1 MAGGR
6 FLGRRMPFSGTR
18 SGGALGALGLVIA
31 LLLGT
36 VSADTFY
43 PGSGDTVNPND
54 LAPRQ
59 EWGSAEGQQHE
70 VESATGNRAEPKS
83 ELAKYPQPVF
93 LSDKPKPNAVR
104 ELAPTTKVTG
114 FDERTS
120 RELPERR
127 GPRERTYA
135 NADGTETTEFSEGPL
150 NFRRPDGG
158 WQPIDPAVVP
168 DGAGWRNTADQ
179 VDTRF
184 AGTASAEPF
193 VRMRLPGAQEFA
205 FGLAGTQATA
215 ARVEG
220 STVTY
225 PGVARDT
232 DLRIDVLPGGIKETL
247 VLGSPQ
253 AAHSWL
259 FPLRLG
265 GLTPKLIDGR
275 VALLDGAGV
284 EQAHIPAGFMTDS
297 AAENPATS
305 HGVTYSLVPHG
316 GGQALK
322 VDLDQAWLSDSA
334 RRYPVLMDPSVH
346 QGVAG
351 NSMYV
356 SGGQRHSGASE
367 LLVGNGAVGYLDF
380 GGVSG
385 ALAGHK
391 IFGAQL
397 YLTNF
402 DAPSC
407 RPEPITVHPVT
418 APWGTSGTPPTGG
431 VLGNA
436 SFAHGYVGL
445 GQSYSPCPTAAHAID
460 LGDDG
465 RNLVQGW
472 VKGQANNGLAVKA
485 VRGWKKFT
493 GHQTAN
499 KPRLFVTH
507 TPYDA
512 GYHIERGV
520 PEPPVHRTSGDK
532 AKVRIAV
539 TNRSARIWTPAEYR
553 LSYRAFTVD
562 GRPKDARE
570 SAKLPRDVPPG
581 DTVTLDAT
589 VFGME
594 PGDYLLD
601 FSMVHNSTFFTDEQ
615 IPPARLSITVFEL
628 PPVVKAQYPPAGH
641 TAPTL
646 TPQLWAD
653 AVDIDAPPN
662 TTIDYEFEICQRN
675 EATGAIN
682 VGCTLSPRS
691 KAKTWT
697 VHKGRL
703 RWSETYHWRAFAI
716 DPSGTRSEQLPF
728 SALLTAVPQPD
739 ITSHLGGAPYSAGD
753 LDFDP
758 QIGNYTT
765 GAIDAAV
772 GVTGPDLNVARTY
785 NSLDPRKD
793 LAFGAGWST
802 RYDMRVVPDLDGS
815 GNVVVTY
822 PDGQQVRF
830 GHNAENGSFAPPPGR
845 FATFYQDVATPA
857 QNYVLV
863 DKSNTTYTFRL
874 FDGKLITV
882 HDNAGRWIEFDYG
895 ATGQLKRAI
904 SRTSGRTLYFAWTGA
919 HVTEVKTDPVNG
931 AAISWKYEYDGDRL
945 IRVCDPK
952 NACTSY
958 EYDSGSH
965 YRSAVVDAKP
975 DSYWRLGDPEGDVA
989 TSQVATNLGKDTGA
1003 YRNVQLG
1010 SPGVAAGSPDTAATF
1025 NGTGSYVKLP
1035 DGAIKKSRDLSIEL
1049 WFKTTSGG
1057 PLIGFQHQPFD
1068 RAPDGAVPVLY
1079 VDRDGKLRGQF
1090 WHGRVAPI
1098 TSSGAVNDG
1107 QWHHVVLSGSLATQ
1121 TMFLDGAKVG
1131 TTEGEIDD
1139 SRLTY
1144 GQIGASHVVAPANWE
1159 PAGWWPGQAVKYFAG
1174 EIDEV
1179 ALYQHPLGESAAKAH
1194 FAARAAADQLTKV
1207 TMPSGRVAAQVAYDT
1222 VNDRIRAY
1230 TDENGGRW
1238 TLGVPQVSG
1247 TEKLDEQQRPVRN
1260 LVRSIE
1266 VTDPGNRSRFYDY
1279 DPIRGRIIR
1288 TSSPLGLSTRDEDRP
1303 DPSVVPSSPPT
1314 TAPAC
1319 TGTPP
1324 PNPDGSPVY
1333 CGGPGHNTP
1342 DWVGGPVQGIGV
1354 RSYDYDESGF
1364 QQTIT
1369 DENGHQVVLR
1379 NDERG
1384 NVVSR
1389 RTCREPAVCDTEH
1402 FTYYKPAPGKVN
1414 DTDPRIDKQLESR
1427 DGRSASATDNT
1438 YRTTFAYTPRGD
1450 LDSQV
1455 MPDGSTVKHFYTDGE
1470 SAAVGGG
1477 LEPAGLLQRTVD
1489 ARGTETRNRYYAN
1502 GDLAETEG
1510 PRREVENSGLI
1521 TRYTYDALGR
1531 KITETE
1537 VSDTHPQG
1545 LTTTFTYDE
1554 RNLLVRVTE
1563 PAVTDAVTGVKHTRA
1578 TTTTYTPD
1586 GEPEKVEVADLTGGD
1601 QTRVTGYTYDDHGRQ
1616 DSVTDATGAKTS
1628 FGFDVFGNRMWT
1640 VDAIGTRIEYAY
1652 TARNKLAEVRLR
1664 GWHGKPVSGGKDS
1677 ESDGDAETKLLVLE
1691 SNTYDLAGRLIRHV
1705 DAMGRATGYEYT
1717 HNGLV
1722 FRVSA
1727 EKPKKADGTT
1737 EKVLLEQNAYD
1748 GAGNLV
1754 RRLGPGGRLAAYEI
1768 DVVGRTRA
1776 TIADPGGLARRTE
1789 YAYDPNGNITQV
1801 ARAGKNSN
1809 TGPFGSGPAEIV
1821 DFTYDAAGNQTA
1833 ESIRHGQSTLT
1844 TTRRYDQRGMLV
1856 AETDPRGNVAGANRA
1871 DFTTEYRY
1879 DEAENQ
1885 VAAKLPAAT
1894 LETGDGKSAVGRPE
1908 TLIGFNVF
1916 GEETTTK
1923 DENGNVT
1930 KRSYDP
1936 AGRPIRIEAPAY
1948 RAPGSTEPIV
1958 AVSSTEYDAVGNVIE
1973 SVGPRGAVS
1982 RFRYDQLG
1990 RQVEQQQPKAD
2001 APGEVGGVWKY
2012 SYTLTGEQLSVT
2024 DPTGARQE
2032 ATYDFLGRK
2041 ITQTQLER
2049 KPVASANTT
2058 TFEYNDAGDLTK
2070 VTSPSGDVA
2079 TSAYDA
2085 LGQRTSVT
2093 DPAGVATQLGYD
2105 GIGRQVWQ
2113 RDALGLTSFA
2123 QYDPAGRK
2131 TALVNLDGG
2140 DRVLRRTSYTHDAAG
2155 QVVAATDA
2163 LGKTTKFDYDA
2174 LGRLVKQVEPV
2185 SEKDSITTSFGY
2197 DAKGNRTRYT
2207 DGRGNATYYTFNALS
2222 LPETVREPATTAHP
2236 AVADRTWT
2244 SAYDAAGNATKIVS
2258 PGNVTRTREYD
2269 ALNRLVKEAGTG
2281 AEAGIGERLKS
2292 YDDVGRLTGTD
2303 SSVGKNAYTYND
2315 RGAMLTAS
2323 GISGEST
2330 FEYDAD
2336 GRPITRSDASG
2347 TSRFSYLK
2355 GRLATVADGVTDA
2368 AQTFGYDAVGRLGKV
2383 DYGQGRAREF
2393 GYDALG
2399 RQSSDVLKASTGVT
2413 ASSVSYEYD
2422 LNDRLS
2428 RKVTAGTAGA
2438 GDNSY
2443 TYDFANRLASW
2454 SAAGKTTEYG
2464 WDASG
2469 NRIRNGDKTATF
2481 DQRNRVLSDGD
2492 YTYTYNARG
2501 GMASRTSSG
2510 MEEKFSFD
2518 AFDRL
2523 INVGKAQYTYDDM
2536 DRVVSRGSTKF
2547 AYAGADLDPVSDGST
2562 TYGRGP
2568 SGELLSIGQAGEKR
2582 FTLADKHGDI
2592 VGGFDPSKPDS
2603 GLADSAAFD
2612 PFGTVTASSGSKRAV
2627 GYQGDWTDPDSRQV
2641 NMGARWYQPGTG
2653 AFASRDTVSAASGTS
2668 TLFNRY
2674 TYGAGR
2680 PLDLIDP
2687 DGHWPDWGKVG
2698 NFLWEGVKE
2707 VSGYNDVANFIRDP
2721 SIGNFLW
2728 AASNFIPGGKIA
2740 KGIKYAAKWGG
2751 DLVGAGRRIG
2761 GNVVSAGRRYA
2772 DDVAVGVRKFGDD
2785 VAGVGRRVG
2794 GHAAAW
2800 AGRSVAK
2807 AAASAAARRAAA
2819 AAAAAALRRAQ
2830 LAVTS
2835 RAKAAIASAAKR
2847 NPLPVQQ
2854 AVLRPRIAAKDLVS
2868 SSPNLPARFAAATA
2882 ENVQDV
2888 NKVWETV
2895 KATIIKP
2902 GTSVIQTV
2910 AEQPVSDF
2918 ANSQVPGLGDALGLM
2933 GGHRKRGS
2941 AEAKDAGRSAR
2952 NQGSCD
2958 RNSFDGATTVL
2969 MADGSRR
2976 PIRDV
2981 KVGDKVIATDPTTGK
2996 TAVKEVT
3003 DVRSHRADGKLYE
3016 VSVDTADGKGTITAT
3031 DEHPFWVA
3039 SLGRWLG
3046 AEDLKAGY
3054 RFLTA
3059 DNRPATVT
3067 GTRSFSDARQV
3078 YNLTVDGIHTYY
3090 VGTGSRQTAAADVLV
3105 HNEDALA
3112 CERIDPFSV
3121 RFTQDTAGWRYSNGG
3136 TIGDF
3141 AEDLRNDRV
3150 DWQKMDPIRL
3160 VEHNG
3165 SLFSIDNRRL
3175 VAFQMADRP
3184 IPYRMAREEEMEK
3197 FHEHLT
3203 TKTDGVG
3210 IEIIMEGTRRKP
3222 IRTEWWSGTSHR

>member
-1 MAGGR
+1 M
-6 FLGRRMPFSGTR
+6 
-18 SGGALGALGLVIA
+18 
-31 LLLGT
+31 
-36 VSADTFY
+36 SADTFY
-43 PGSGDTVNPND
+43 PGNVDSVNPSD

-59 EWGSAEGQQHE
+59 EWGTAEGQQHE

-93 LSDKPKPNAVR
+93 HSDKPKPNPVAEQAVS
-104 ELAPTTKVTG
+104 AKVTG

-120 RELPERR
+120 RELPDRR
-127 GPRERTYA
+127 GPRERTFA
-135 NADGTETTEFSEGPL
+135 NPDGTETTEFSEGPL

-168 DGAGWRNTADQ
+168 DGGGWRNAADQ

-193 VRMRLPGAQEFA
+193 VSMRLPGAQEFA
-205 FGLAGTQATA
+205 FGLAGAQSVP

-220 STVTY
+220 SSITY
-225 PGVARDT
+225 PGVAGGA

-247 VLGSPQ
+247 VLGSPR
-253 AAHSWL
+253 AATSWL

-265 GLTPKLIDGR
+265 GLTPKLVDGR
-275 VALLDGAGV
+275 VALLDGSGT

-297 AAENPATS
+297 TAENPATS
-305 HGVTYSLVPHG
+305 YDVTYSLVPHG

-322 VDLDQAWLSDSA
+322 VDLDQAWLRDPA
-334 RRYPVLMDPSVH
+334 RHYPVLVDPSVH

-356 SGGQRHSGASE
+356 SGGQRRGGASE
-367 LLVGNGAVGYLDF
+367 LLVGNGSVGYFDF

-385 ALAGHK
+385 ALSGHK
-391 IFGAQL
+391 IFSAQL

-431 VLGNA
+431 VLGGA

-460 LGDDG
+460 LGDGG
-465 RNLVQGW
+465 RDLVQGW
-472 VKGQANNGLAVKA
+472 VKGQPNHGLAVKA

-512 GYHIERGV
+512 GYRIERGV
-520 PEPPVHRTSGDK
+520 PEPPVHRDSGDK

-539 TNRSARIWTPAEYR
+539 TNRGSRTWTPAEYR
-553 LSYRAFTVD
+553 LSYRAFTAD

-601 FSMVHNSTFFTDEQ
+601 FSMVHNNTFFTDEQ
-615 IPPARLSITVFEL
+615 IPPARLSMTVFEL

-675 EATGAIN
+675 EATGAIDF
-682 VGCTLSPRS
+682 GCTLSPRT

-697 VHKGRL
+697 VPKGRL
-703 RWSETYHWRAFAI
+703 RWSETYHWRAFAV

-845 FATFYQDVATPA
+845 FATFYQDVVTPA

-863 DKSNTTYTFRL
+863 DKSNTTYTFRP

-882 HDNAGRWIEFDYG
+882 HDNAGRWVEFDYG
-895 ATGQLKRAI
+895 STGQLKRAI
-904 SRTSGRTLYFAWTGA
+904 SRTSGRTLYFTWTGA

-945 IRVCDPK
+945 TRVCDPK
-952 NACTSY
+952 NGCTSY
-958 EYDSGSH
+958 EYDTGSH
-965 YRSAVVDAKP
+965 YRSAVIDAKP
-975 DSYWRLGDPEGDVA
+975 DSYWRLGETEGDVA
-989 TSQVATNLGKDTGA
+989 KSQVATNLGKDGGA
-1003 YRNVQLG
+1003 YRTVQLG
-1010 SPGVAAGSPDTAATF
+1010 SPGMATGSPDTAATF
-1025 NGTGSYVKLP
+1025 NGTNSYVKLP
-1035 DGAIKKSRDLSIEL
+1035 DGAIKKSRDLSIEM

-1057 PLIGFQHQPFD
+1057 PLVGFQHQPFD
-1068 RAPDGAVPVLY
+1068 RAPGGAVPALY

-1098 TSSGAVNDG
+1098 TTTGAVNDG

-1121 TMFLDGAKVG
+1121 TMFLDGVKVG
-1131 TTEGEIDD
+1131 TTDGEIDD
-1139 SRLTY
+1139 SLLTY
-1144 GQIGASHVVAPANWE
+1144 GQIGASHVVGPANWE
-1159 PAGWWPGQAVKYFAG
+1159 AAGWWPGQAVKHFAG

-1207 TMPSGRVAAQVAYDT
+1207 TMPGGRVAAQLTYDT
-1222 VNDRIRAY
+1222 VNDRIRTY
-1230 TDENGGRW
+1230 TDDDGGKW
-1238 TLGVPQVSG
+1238 TLGIPQVSG
-1247 TEKLDEQQRPVRN
+1247 TEKLDEQKRPVRN

-1266 VTDPGNRSRFYDY
+1266 VTDPANRSRFYDY
-1279 DPIRGRIIR
+1279 DPIRGRVIR
-1288 TSSPLGLSTRDEDRP
+1288 TSSPLGLGTRDEDRP

-1314 TAPAC
+1314 SAPAC

-1333 CGGPGHNTP
+1333 CGGKGHNTP

-1369 DENGHQVVLR
+1369 DENGHQVVLQ

-1389 RTCREPAVCDTEH
+1389 RTCREPGVCDTEY
-1402 FTYYKPAPGKVN
+1402 FTYYKPAPGKAN

-1427 DGRSASATDNT
+1427 DGRSTSATDNT

-1455 MPDGSTVKHFYTDGE
+1455 TPDGSTVKHFYTDGE

-1477 LEPAGLLQRTVD
+1477 LEPAGLLQRTSD
-1489 ARGTETRNRYYAN
+1489 ARGAETRNRYYAN

-1510 PRREVENSGLI
+1510 PRRDGESQGMV

-1531 KITETE
+1531 KVTETE
-1537 VSDTHPQG
+1537 VSDAHPQG

-1554 RNLLVRVTE
+1554 RNLLAKVTE
-1563 PAVTDAVTGVKHTRA
+1563 PPVTDAVTGVKHTRA
-1578 TTTTYTPD
+1578 TTTTYTAD

-1601 QTRVTGYTYDDHGRQ
+1601 QTRVTGYTYDEHGRQ
-1616 DSVTDATGAKTS
+1616 NSVTDATGATTS

-1640 VDAIGTRIEYAY
+1640 VDALGTRIEYAY

-1664 GWHGKPVSGGKDS
+1664 GWHGKPVSGGKNSDS
-1677 ESDGDAETKLLVLE
+1677 AEDVEAKLLVLE
-1691 SNTYDLAGRLIRHV
+1691 ANTYDLAGRLIRHV
-1705 DAMGRATGYEYT
+1705 DAMGRATTYEYT
-1717 HNGLV
+1717 HNDLV
-1722 FRVSA
+1722 FRVHA
-1727 EKPKKADGTT
+1727 EKAKKADGTT

-1754 RRLGPGGRLAAYEI
+1754 RRLGPGGRLTAHEI
-1768 DVVGRTRA
+1768 DAVGRTRA
-1776 TIADPGGLARRTE
+1776 TIDDPGGLARRTE
-1789 YAYDPNGNITQV
+1789 YAYDPNGNVTQV
-1801 ARAGKNSN
+1801 AKVGKNSN
-1809 TGPFGSGPAEIV
+1809 TGPFGSGPAEVI
-1821 DFTYDAAGNQTA
+1821 DFTYDAAGNQTS
-1833 ESIRHGQSTLT
+1833 ESVRHGQSALLT
-1844 TTRRYDQRGMLV
+1844 KRRYDQRGLLV
-1856 AETDPRGNVAGANRA
+1856 AETEPRGNVAGADPA
-1871 DFTTEYRY
+1871 AFTTEYRY
-1879 DEAENQ
+1879 DEAEQQ
-1885 VAAKLPAAT
+1885 VGAKLPAAA
-1894 LETGDGKSAVGRPE
+1894 LESGDGKSVVGRPE
-1908 TLIGFNVF
+1908 TVVGFNVF
-1916 GEETTTK
+1916 GEETATK
-1923 DENGNVT
+1923 DANGNVT
-1930 KRSYDP
+1930 KRSYD
-1936 AGRPIRIEAPAY
+1936 AVGRPVRVEAPAY
-1948 RAPGSTEPIV
+1948 RAPGSADPVV
-1958 AVSSTEYDAVGNVIE
+1958 AATSVVYDAVGNVIE
-1973 SVGPRGAVS
+1973 SVGPRGAIS

-2012 SYTLTGEQLSVT
+2012 DYTLTGERLSVT
-2024 DPTGARQE
+2024 DPTGSRQE

-2041 ITQTQLER
+2041 ITQTALER
-2049 KPVASANTT
+2049 KPVAGAHTT
-2058 TFEYNDAGDLTK
+2058 KFDYNDAGDLTK
-2070 VTSPSGDVA
+2070 VTSPSGDVT

-2093 DPAGVATQLGYD
+2093 DPAGVTTQLGYD

-2113 RDALGLTSFA
+2113 RDAKGLTSFA

-2131 TALVNLDGG
+2131 TAMVNLDGG
-2140 DRVLRRTSYTHDAAG
+2140 NRIQRRTSFAHDAAG
-2155 QVVAATDA
+2155 QVVSATDA
-2163 LGKTTKFDYDA
+2163 LGKTTKFDYDP

-2185 SEKDSITTSFGY
+2185 SDTNSITTSFGY
-2197 DAKGNRTRYT
+2197 DAQGNRTRYT
-2207 DGRGNATYYTFNALS
+2207 DGRGNSTFYTFNALS

-2236 AVADRTWT
+2236 AEADRTWT
-2244 SAYDAAGNATKIVS
+2244 SVYDAAGNATKIVS
-2258 PGNVTRTREYD
+2258 PGNVSRTREYD
-2269 ALNRLVKEAGTG
+2269 ALNRLVKETGTG
-2281 AEAGIGERLKS
+2281 AGVNGERLKS
-2292 YDDVGRLTGTD
+2292 YDDVGRLTGTE
-2303 SSVGKNAYTYND
+2303 SGMGKNAYTYND
-2315 RGAMLTAS
+2315 RGAMLTAT
-2323 GISGEST
+2323 GISGESA

-2336 GRPITRSDASG
+2336 GRPTTRSDASG

-2355 GRLATVADGVTDA
+2355 GRLSTVSDGVTGA
-2368 AQTFGYDAVGRLGKV
+2368 AQAFGYDAVGRLDKV
-2383 DYGQGRAREF
+2383 DYGQGRTREF
-2393 GYDALG
+2393 GYDVLG

-2422 LNDRLS
+2422 LNDRLT

-2438 GDNSY
+2438 GDNGY

-2454 SAAGKTTEYG
+2454 TTGGKTTEYG

-2469 NRIRNGDKTATF
+2469 NRIRNGEKTATF
-2481 DQRNRVLSDGD
+2481 DERNRVLADGD
-2492 YTYTYNARG
+2492 YTYSYTARG

-2518 AFDRL
+2518 SFDRL
-2523 INVGKAQYTYDDM
+2523 ISVGKSQYTYDDM
-2536 DRVVSRGSTKF
+2536 DRVLSRGSTKF
-2547 AYAGADLDPVSDGST
+2547 AYAGADLDPVSDGT
-2562 TYGRGP
+2562 ATYGRGP
-2568 SGELLSIGQAGEKR
+2568 SGELLSIGQGADKR
-2582 FTLADKHGDI
+2582 FTLADKHGDV
-2592 VGGFDPSKPDS
+2592 VGGFDPSEPDS
-2603 GLADSAAFD
+2603 GLADSTAFD

-2627 GYQGDWTDPDSRQV
+2627 GYQGDWTDPDTQQV

-2653 AFASRDTVSAASGTS
+2653 AFASRDTVSAASGPS

-2687 DGHWPDWGKVG
+2687 DGHWPNWGAIG
-2698 NFLWEGVKE
+2698 RGIWEGVKE
-2707 VSGYNDVANFIRDP
+2707 VSGYNDVAKFIKEP

-2728 AASNFIPGGKIA
+2728 AASNFVPGGKIA
-2740 KGIKYAAKWGG
+2740 KGAIKLGAKFGG
-2751 DLVGAGRRIG
+2751 DLIGAGRRVG
-2761 GNVVSAGRRYA
+2761 GQVASAGRRYGDDVVGGVRRYA
-2772 DDVAVGVRKFGDD
+2772 DDVAGGVRRYADD
-2785 VAGVGRRVG
+2785 VAGGVRRVG

-2800 AGRSVAK
+2800 AGRSAAK
-2807 AAASAAARRAAA
+2807 AAAAAAARRAAA

-2830 LAVTS
+2830 LAVTA

-2854 AVLRPRIAAKDLVS
+2854 AVLKPRLAAKDLVS
-2868 SSPNLPARFAAATA
+2868 SSPNVPARFAAATA

-2902 GTSVIQTV
+2902 GTSVIQSV
-2910 AEQPVSDF
+2910 AEQAVSDF
-2918 ANSQVPGLGDALGLM
+2918 ANTQVPGLGDALSLM

-2941 AEAKDAGRSAR
+2941 EEAKDAGRSAR
-2952 NQGSCD
+2952 GQVTCKLD

-2969 MADGSRR
+2969 MADGSRK
-2976 PIRDV
+2976 PIQDV

-3003 DVRSHRADGKLYE
+3003 DVRAHRADGKLYE
-3016 VSVDTADGKGTITAT
+3016 ISVDSAGGKGKITAT
-3031 DEHPFWVA
+3031 DEHPFWVE

-3067 GTRSFSDARQV
+3067 GTRSFSDVRQV

-3090 VGTGSRQTAAADVLV
+3090 VGAGSGQTTAADVLV
-3105 HNEDALA
+3105 HNCGPLYSELDNGRAGPAYAEVSPQVLADAAQGLIGSA
-3112 CERIDPFSV
+3112 AGRGKRYSPAGFLG
-3121 RFTQDTAGWRYSNGG
+3121 DTARHSRGHLIGKQFGG
-3136 TIGDF
+3136 DGRDLRNLVTQSEIQNSGPISD
-3141 AEDLRNDRV
+3141 AEDLIAEHVKLSGNTIIMSVTPEYGGGGVVPSHVVIEAV
-3150 DWQKMDPIRL
+3150 DDFGWSFR
-3160 VEHNG
+3160 
-3165 SLFSIDNRRL
+3165 RRL
-3175 VAFQMADRP
+3175 TNM
-3184 IPYRMAREEEMEK
+3184 
-3197 FHEHLT
+3197 
-3203 TKTDGVG
+3203 
-3210 IEIIMEGTRRKP
+3210 
-3222 IRTEWWSGTSHR
+3222 